1 MRVPRRMEGWA
12 LVFTFFFLSR
22 LITVLSWGEPGLACW
37 RGFREVREV
46 TGFVALRGK
55 DWRTGD
61 LKETFLNEGWISH
74 ISLPRHCIAGQ
85 YKMTFWHTVVW
96 TLADN
101 LAILVS
107 YFILS
112 ILSGNQVI
120 SCNIISYF
128 FSKVILCQWEHFF
141 KLEIGFETKH

>member
-1 MRVPRRMEGWA
+1 MQVPRRMEGRA
-12 LVFTFFFLSR
+12 LVFTFLFVPSYHC
-22 LITVLSWGEPGLACW
+22 P
-37 RGFREVREV
+37 V
-46 TGFVALRGK
+46 TGWARAGLLMRLSGSAGSYWLCSTK
-55 DWRTGD
+55 REGWRTGD
-61 LKETFLNEGWISH
+61 LKETFLNDGWISH

-85 YKMTFWHTVVW
+85 DKMTWHTV
-96 TLADN
+96 AMN
-101 LAILVS
+101 FGRYLAILVS

-120 SCNIISYF
+120 FYNIISYF